1 MDTDGRSVDE
11 IADTVPGPWGRP
23 REPVNVGDRI
33 ARPLTPAPRP
43 LIPPPFPSPEEPG
56 AGKEVGPRNPVDQ
69 TDGMTRQAAPPTPLE
84 LLGLP
89 ANARVLLLNCDDLGM
104 YHAVNVGVIEAI
116 EQGIAT
122 SCSLMP
128 PCPWAGHALALLRQ
142 RPEIPC
148 GVHLTL
154 VNDTAHYRWGPLS
167 DRGGVPSLVDASGR
181 FLSGSDRSTLLAR
194 ARLDEVEREFRAQLR
209 EVLDGGVS
217 PTHLDWHCLADG
229 GREDIFELTVA
240 LAEEHGL
247 AVRVW
252 GEPARRA
259 ALKRGRPVVDHP
271 FLDSFSLALDGK
283 LEHFAAL
290 LRALPSGLTEW
301 AVHPGLVSEEA
312 RAADPD
318 GWRVRATD
326 HAFLTSPAAR
336 DIVREEG
343 VTLIDYRDIQRGW
356 AS

>member
-56 AGKEVGPRNPVDQ
+56 
-69 TDGMTRQAAPPTPLE
+69 T
-84 LLGLP
+84 
-89 ANARVLLLNCDDLGM
+89 
-104 YHAVNVGVIEAI
+104 
-116 EQGIAT
+116 
-122 SCSLMP
+122 
-128 PCPWAGHALALLRQ
+128 
-142 RPEIPC
+142 
-148 GVHLTL
+148 
-154 VNDTAHYRWGPLS
+154 
-167 DRGGVPSLVDASGR
+167 
-181 FLSGSDRSTLLAR
+181 
-194 ARLDEVEREFRAQLR
+194 
-209 EVLDGGVS
+209 
-217 PTHLDWHCLADG
+217 
-229 GREDIFELTVA
+229 
-240 LAEEHGL
+240 AEEHGL

-259 ALKRGRPVVDHP
+259 ALERGRPVVDHP